1 MVRSRRI
8 GDRRMVAAA
17 RPIPDAVRA
26 TQARASD
33 PVASAFVSANAGSGK
48 THVLVQRVIRLL
60 LDGVPPEK
68 ILCITFTKAAAANMA
83 ERVFSTL
90 GRWVT
95 LDDDALDAA
104 IVDAGIARPDANL
117 RMTARKLFACALE
130 TPGGLK
136 VQTIHALCTRL
147 LQQFP
152 FEANVPARF
161 TVLDERDQNE
171 MMERANLAVLLEA
184 ARNPDSAA
192 GRALNIAM
200 ASAADVTFKDV
211 VREACLSRDHFMA
224 WTDRAGSAEAAAV
237 QMAAALGLT
246 PQDRIEKVER
256 DIVGGPYLP
265 RTRWK
270 EVATIL
276 DTGSKSD
283 CDQAARLR
291 EALVFTGSAQVDEYL
306 GIFLT
311 DERTARKTLLTKKF
325 ADKNPA
331 IAGLFDAESRRLE
344 LLIERRRAVTIRD
357 RTEALLAIATAAA
370 ANYRREKQ
378 ARGLLDYDDLI
389 DKTLEM
395 LDRVSSGWVHY
406 KLDRGVDHV
415 LIDEAQDTSPRQWE
429 IVAHI
434 ISEFTSGE
442 GARDGVTRTIFAVG
456 DEKQSIFSFQGAAPH
471 EFDSRRRGL
480 AKKFQ
485 DAGLKFDPVSFTYSF
500 RSGEAILKSV
510 DHVFRDETIY
520 RSIHSA
526 DIGYPIH
533 HSLSDAGPSLI
544 DLWEL
549 QQPDAKQDI
558 EGWRAP
564 FDGMS
569 QTSPE
574 VKLARRIQAEIKSL
588 IESGTMT
595 GHIGDRRPLRYGD
608 MLVLVRRRGNAFDAV
623 IQALKHA
630 GIPVAGADRL
640 KLTEHIAIIDL
651 MNLADALLLPQDDL
665 ALAVALKSPLFGLSD
680 DDLFK
685 IAWQRK
691 GSLRTALA
699 ERATADGRLRDALWR
714 LEQCERRFASE
725 TPFAFY
731 AWLLGGDGGR
741 ARILRRLGHEANDAL
756 DEFLELAL
764 NYERKAPASL
774 QGFMA
779 WLRTADLE
787 VKRDMEIS
795 RDEVRVMTVHGAK
808 GLEAPVVFLVDTT
821 SSPSDTQRL
830 KLIHLPR
837 NNTAPDA
844 PGVVVW
850 AGKKADDPAA
860 VAAARAAMLAET
872 EHEYRRLL
880 YVAMTRAADRL
891 IVGGCLPG
899 NMNAVRKSCW
909 YDLIAKGLRNSGLH
923 EQTIEIADGTVKR
936 YSRLEDVTAST
947 GIAAA
952 PAATAPTAL
961 PPWLLTSAP
970 PEASSENLLR
980 PSDPAAEEGHP
991 IRTGES
997 IELRLRALQRGTLVH
1012 RLLQS
1017 LPEVPLDRRRDAA
1030 LNYLAR
1036 NANGWT
1042 EAERAALAEGVL
1054 ALLENPRFAAVFAP
1068 GSRAEVSIVGRLD
1081 RPARPPALVSGQIDR
1096 LVVTPDE
1103 VLIVDYKTNHAPPR
1117 TAAEARRT
1125 YLRQLALYRAVLKK
1139 LYPRLP
1145 VRAALLWTET
1155 AELMEIYAPAL
1166 DAQLAALSQG
1176 MSELDPATPRS

>member
-1 MVRSRRI
+1 MVKLP
-8 GDRRMVAAA
+8 
-17 RPIPDAVRA
+17 RPIPSAVRA
-26 TQARASD
+26 AQARASD
-33 PVASAFVSANAGSGK
+33 PAASAFVSANAGSGK

-60 LDGVPPEK
+60 LDGVSPEK

-90 GRWVT
+90 GHWVA
-95 LDDDALDAA
+95 LDDAALDAA
-104 IVDAGIARPDANL
+104 IVEAGIARPDARL
-117 RMTARKLFACALE
+117 RMAARKLFAGALE

-665 ALAVALKSPLFGLSD
+665 ALAVALKSPLFGLAE
-680 DDLFK
+680 DDLFEL
-685 IAWQRK
+685 AWQRK
-691 GSLRTALA
+691 GSLRQALSDHA
-699 ERATADGRLRDALWR
+699 ATDDKFRNALER
-714 LEQCERRFASE
+714 LEKYEHRLAAE

-731 AWLLGGDGGR
+731 AWALGGDGGR
-741 ARILRRLGHEANDAL
+741 KRILKRLGPEANDAL

-764 NYERKAPASL
+764 AYERKAPASL

-821 SSPSDTQRL
+821 SSPADTQRP
-830 KLIHLPR
+830 KLVKLPQ
-837 NNTAPDA
+837 
-844 PGVVVW
+844 GVVVW

-860 VAAARAAMLAET
+860 VAAARAAMLGET
-872 EHEYRRLL
+872 EDEYRRLL
-880 YVAMTRAADRL
+880 YVAMTRAAGRL
-891 IVGGCLPG
+891 VVAGCMPG
-899 NMNAVRKSCW
+899 NMNTLRKNCW
-909 YDLIAKGLRNSGLH
+909 YDLIDKGLGSSGLPM
-923 EQTIEIADGTVKR
+923 QIVDTPDGAVKR
-936 YSRLEDVTAST
+936 YWRPDDVAAPT
-947 GIAAA
+947 GITATTTTTAPIELPHWLLMPATPEA
-952 PAATAPTAL
+952 PADSPV
-961 PPWLLTSAP
+961 
-970 PEASSENLLR
+970 R
-980 PSDPAAEEGHP
+980 PSTTAESDGRRVRIGDSLAA
-991 IRTGES
+991 R
-997 IELRLRALQRGTLVH
+997 RRALQMGTLVH

-1017 LPEVPLDRRRDAA
+1017 LPDVSPKHRQATA
-1030 LNYLAR
+1030 LRYLAR
-1036 NANGWT
+1036 NADDWSEG
-1042 EAERAALAEGVL
+1042 EREGLVERLL
-1054 ALLENPRFAAVFAP
+1054 ALIGNARFASVFGP

-1081 RPARPPALVSGQIDR
+1081 RPGRPPALVSGQIDR
-1096 LVVTPDE
+1096 LVVTSSE
-1103 VLIVDYKTNHAPPR
+1103 VIVVDYKTDQTPPKL
-1117 TAAEARRT
+1117 AAEAPSA
-1125 YLRQLALYRAVLKK
+1125 YLRQLALYREVLKK
-1139 LYPRLP
+1139 LYPNLP
-1145 VRAALLWTET
+1145 VRAALLWTQT
-1155 AELMEIYAPAL
+1155 PELMEISTPTL
-1166 DAQLAALSQG
+1166 DAQIASLISA
-1176 MSELDPATPRS
+1176 

>member
-1 MVRSRRI
+1 MVK
-8 GDRRMVAAA
+8 AA
-17 RPIPDAVRA
+17 RIIPDAVRA

-33 PVASAFVSANAGSGK
+33 PGSSSFVSANAGSGK

-60 LDGVPPEK
+60 LSNVPPEK

-83 ERVFSTL
+83 ERVFTTL
-90 GRWVT
+90 GHWVT

-104 IVDAGIARPDANL
+104 IREAGIPHPGARL
-117 RMTARKLFACALE
+117 RKSARKLFACALE

-161 TVLDERDQNE
+161 AVLDDRDQNE
-171 MMERANLAVLLEA
+171 MMERANLGVFLEA
-184 ARNPDSAA
+184 SRNPDSAT
-192 GRALNIAM
+192 GRALMTAM

-224 WTDRAGSAEAAAV
+224 WTDAAGSAHAAAA
-237 QMAAALGLT
+237 QISAALGVD
-246 PQDRIEKVER
+246 PNDRLEDVER
-256 DIVGGPYLP
+256 DIVDGPNLP
-265 RTRWK
+265 QSRWQDIALVL
-270 EVATIL
+270 E
-276 DTGSKSD
+276 TGSKTD
-283 CDQAARLR
+283 QDQAARLR
-291 EALVFTGSAQVDEYL
+291 GALMFTGAAQVDEYL
-306 GIFLT
+306 GVFLT
-311 DERTARKTLLTKKF
+311 EADRTPRKSVVTKKF
-325 ADKNPA
+325 CDNNPA
-331 IAGLFDAESRRLE
+331 IGRLIESEARRILP
-344 LLIERRRAVTIRD
+344 LIERRRAVTARD
-357 RTEALLAIATAAA
+357 RTEALLHIATAAA

-378 ARGLLDYDDLI
+378 ERGLLDYDDLI
-389 DKTLEM
+389 DRTLEM

-415 LIDEAQDTSPRQWE
+415 LIDEAQDTSPRQWD

-434 ISEFTSGE
+434 ISEFTSGA
-442 GARDGVTRTIFAVG
+442 GARDGVVRTVFAVG
-456 DEKQSIFSFQGAAPH
+456 DEKQSIFSFQGAAPR
-471 EFDSRRRGL
+471 EFDLRRRAL
-480 AKKFQ
+480 KKKFE

-500 RSGEAILKSV
+500 RSGPEILHAV
-510 DHVFRDETIY
+510 DQVFREQDIF
-520 RSIHSA
+520 RSIHA
-526 DIGYPIH
+526 VDIGNPIH
-533 HSLSDAGPSLI
+533 HALADAGPGQI

-549 QQPDAKQDI
+549 AEADDRQDI

-564 FDGMS
+564 FDGVS
-569 QTSPE
+569 ATSPE
-574 VKLARRIQAEIKSL
+574 VKLARRIQAEIKAL
-588 IESGTMT
+588 VGSGVMT
-595 GHIGDRRPLRYGD
+595 GSKGDSRPLRFGD

-665 ALAVALKSPLFGLSD
+665 ALAVALKSPLFGLDD

-691 GSLRTALA
+691 GSLRAALA
-699 ERATADGRLRDALWR
+699 ERAAADGRLRDALWR

-808 GLEAPVVFLVDTT
+808 GLESSVVFLVDTT
-821 SSPSDTQRL
+821 TSPSDTQRL
-830 KLIHLPR
+830 KLINLPQG
-837 NNTAPDA
+837 NADPHA

-850 AGKKADDPAA
+850 AGRKAEDPPA
-860 VAAARAAMLAET
+860 VVAARAAMIGDT
-872 EHEYRRLL
+872 EDEYRRLL

-899 NMNAVRKSCW
+899 NMRSVRPLSW
-909 YDLIAKGLRNSGLH
+909 YDLITRGLEGSAL
-923 EQTIEIADGTVKR
+923 ELQEIETAAGRVKR
-936 YSRLEDVTAST
+936 YTRAEEAVPAATPA
-947 GIAAA
+947 AAA
-952 PAATAPTAL
+952 PSPAPLVL
-961 PPWLLTSAP
+961 PNWLLTPAQ
-970 PEASSENLLR
+970 PEISPDGLLR
-980 PSDPAAEEGHP
+980 PSDPAESERHPVQTAESLTQ
-991 IRTGES
+991 RA
-997 IELRLRALQRGTLVH
+997 RALQHGTLVH

-1017 LPEVPLDRRRDAA
+1017 LPEIAAARRRDVA
-1030 LNYLAR
+1030 LAYLAR
-1036 NANGWT
+1036 NADGWT
-1042 EAERAALAEGVL
+1042 DEERQGLAKSTL
-1054 ALLENPRFAAVFAP
+1054 ALIADPRFAPVFAS
-1068 GSRAEVSIVGRLD
+1068 GSRAEVSIVGRLE
-1081 RPARPPALVSGQIDR
+1081 RPGGRPVLVSGQIDR
-1096 LVVTPDE
+1096 LVVTDNE
-1103 VLIVDYKTNHAPPR
+1103 VLIADFKTNHVPPSRPDEAPR
-1117 TAAEARRT
+1117 G
-1125 YLRQLALYRAVLKK
+1125 YVRQLALYRAVLGK
-1139 LYPRLP
+1139 LYPQRVVL
-1145 VRAALLWTET
+1145 AALLWTET
-1155 AELMEIYAPAL
+1155 AELMEISASAL
-1166 DAQLAALSQG
+1166 EAELASIIA
-1176 MSELDPATPRS
+1176 A

>member
-1 MVRSRRI
+1 MVK
-8 GDRRMVAAA
+8 AA
-17 RPIPDAVRA
+17 RIIPPNVRD

-33 PVASAFVSANAGSGK
+33 PAASSFVSANAGSGK

-60 LDGVPPEK
+60 LADVAPEK

-83 ERVFSTL
+83 ERVFTTL
-90 GRWVT
+90 GHWVT

-104 IVDAGIARPDANL
+104 IREAGIPNPSARL
-117 RMTARKLFACALE
+117 RKSARKLFACALE

-161 TVLDERDQNE
+161 AVLDDRDQNE
-171 MMERANLAVLLEA
+171 MMERANLGVFLEA
-184 ARNPDSAA
+184 SRNPDSAT
-192 GRALNIAM
+192 GRALMTAM

-224 WTDRAGSAEAAAV
+224 WTDAAGSAQAAAV
-237 QMAAALGLT
+237 QISAALGVS
-246 PQDRIEKVER
+246 PDDRIEDVER
-256 DIVGGPYLP
+256 DIVDGPNLP
-265 RTRWK
+265 RSRWQDIAL
-270 EVATIL
+270 VL
-276 DTGSKSD
+276 DTSSKA
-283 CDQAARLR
+283 DQKQADRLR
-291 EALVFTGSAQVDEYL
+291 GALAFAGAAQVDEYL
-306 GIFLT
+306 GVFLT
-311 DERTARKTLLTKKF
+311 DERTPRATVVTSSFVK
-325 ADKNPA
+325 KNPA
-331 IAGLFDAESRRLE
+331 VGRLFDSEIDRLVP
-344 LLIERRRAVTIRD
+344 LIERRRAVVARD
-357 RTEALLAIATAAA
+357 RTEALLHIATAAA

-378 ARGLLDYDDLI
+378 ERGLLDYDDLI

-415 LIDEAQDTSPRQWE
+415 LIDEAQDTSPRQWD

-434 ISEFTSGE
+434 ISEFTSGA
-442 GARDGVTRTIFAVG
+442 GARDGVVRTVFAVG
-456 DEKQSIFSFQGAAPH
+456 DEKQSIFSFQGAAPR
-471 EFDSRRRGL
+471 EFDLRRRAL
-480 AKKFQ
+480 QRKFEG
-485 DAGLKFDPVSFTYSF
+485 AGLKFDPVSFTYSF
-500 RSGEAILKSV
+500 RSGPAILHAV
-510 DHVFRDETIY
+510 DQVFREQDIF
-520 RSIHSA
+520 RSIHA
-526 DIGYPIH
+526 VDIGNPIH
-533 HSLSDAGPSLI
+533 HALADAGPGQI

-549 QQPDAKQDI
+549 AEADDRQDI

-564 FDGMS
+564 FDGVAA
-569 QTSPE
+569 TSPE
-574 VKLARRIQAEIKSL
+574 VKLARRIQAEIKTL
-588 IESGTMT
+588 VGSGVMT
-595 GHIGDRRPLRYGD
+595 GSKNDRRPLRYGD

-665 ALAVALKSPLFGLSD
+665 ALAVALKSPLFALTD

-691 GSLRTALA
+691 GSLRAALA
-699 ERATADGRLRDALWR
+699 ERAAADGRLRDALWR

-808 GLEAPVVFLVDTT
+808 GLEASVVFLVDTT
-821 SSPSDTQRL
+821 TSPSDTQRL
-830 KLIHLPR
+830 KLINLPQG
-837 NNTAPDA
+837 NADPHA

-850 AGKKADDPAA
+850 AGRKAEDPPA
-860 VAAARAAMLAET
+860 VVAARAAMIGDT
-872 EHEYRRLL
+872 EDEYRRLL

-891 IVGGCLPG
+891 IIGGCLPG
-899 NMNAVRKSCW
+899 NMRSVRPLSW
-909 YDLIAKGLRNSGLH
+909 YDLITKGLDGSTLQLQ
-923 EQTIEIADGTVKR
+923 EIETATGRVKR
-936 YSRLEDVTAST
+936 YTRPEETAPS
-947 GIAAA
+947 AA
-952 PAATAPTAL
+952 PAAAPSPPAPLVL
-961 PPWLLTSAP
+961 PNWLLTPAQ
-970 PEASSENLLR
+970 PEISSESLLR
-980 PSDPAAEEGHP
+980 PSDPSDSERHPVRTAESMTQ
-991 IRTGES
+991 RA
-997 IELRLRALQRGTLVH
+997 RALQRGTLVH

-1017 LPEVPLDRRRDAA
+1017 LPDIAAPRRREAA
-1030 LNYLAR
+1030 LAYLAR
-1036 NANGWT
+1036 NADGWT
-1042 EAERAALAEGVL
+1042 EEERRALAESTL
-1054 ALLENPRFAAVFAP
+1054 ALIADGRFAPVFAP
-1068 GSRAEVSIVGRLD
+1068 GSRAEVSIVGRLE
-1081 RPARPPALVSGQIDR
+1081 RPGGRPALVSGQIDR
-1096 LVVTPDE
+1096 LVVTDSE
-1103 VLIVDYKTNHAPPR
+1103 VLIVDFKTNHAPPGR
-1117 TAAEARRT
+1117 PDEAPRG
-1125 YLRQLALYRAVLKK
+1125 YVRQLALYRAVLAR
-1139 LYPRLP
+1139 LYPQRP
-1145 VRAALLWTET
+1145 VRAALLWTES
-1155 AELMEIYAPAL
+1155 AELMEISAPAL
-1166 DAQLAALSQG
+1166 EAELASIISA
-1176 MSELDPATPRS
+1176 